1 MTRAD
6 IPNLISLLRIVLVV
20 PTVMAL
26 AKEQYLLALMLY
38 TIAGVSDALDG
49 YIAKR
54 FNYHSRLGSIID
66 PLADK
71 LLLVATYVTLAWL
84 GLLPA
89 WLVVAVVA
97 RDLLILG
104 GATALHFLIG
114 RYEMEPSALSKLNTL
129 AQILLGLLAVLSA
142 GVFPLPQ
149 SLLDG
154 LVLVVLAT
162 TVASGIDYVWTWSMR
177 AYRSRTGGGP

>member
-20 PTVMAL
+20 PTVIAL
-26 AKEQYLLALMLY
+26 TREQYLLALALY
-38 TIAGVSDALDG
+38 TVAGVSDALDG

-104 GATALHFLIG
+104 GATALHFFIG
-114 RYEMEPSALSKLNTL
+114 RYEMAPSVVSKFNTL
-129 AQILLGLLAVLSA
+129 AQILLGLIVMFSAGLYPLPDAVLE
-142 GVFPLPQ
+142 
-149 SLLDG
+149 G
-154 LVLVVLAT
+154 LVLVVLVT
-162 TVASGIDYVWTWSMR
+162 TVLSGIDYVWTWGTR
-177 AYRSRTGGGP
+177 ACRARTGRGA